1 MRPFVLV
8 GSSSPYR
15 QARYEHELM
24 NHGFDV
30 CVVSGG
36 VDCLRE
42 LAIRTPSVLLLE
54 CSLLWGGAEGV
65 LDVMSEESDWK
76 DVPVVLLANGG
87 VTTDAYRLAR
97 FPIYGFFSRFP
108 PDNELVWAIRSAL
121 QAADHGM
128 SRNTA
133 PEVATHSGFFWVH
146 RRRTP

>member
-1 MRPFVLV
+1 MMREFVLV

-15 QARYEHELM
+15 QAHYEQHLLS
-24 NHGFDV
+24 HGFDV
-30 CVVSGG
+30 CVVPGG

-42 LAIRTPSVLLLE
+42 LSIRTPSVLLLE

-65 LDVMSEESDWK
+65 LDVKSEESDWK
-76 DVPVVLLANGG
+76 DVPVVLLANDG

-108 PDNELVWAIRSAL
+108 SDNDLICAIRGAL

-128 SRNTA
+128 IRNTV
-133 PEVATHSGFFWVH
+133 PEEATHF
-146 RRRTP
+146 